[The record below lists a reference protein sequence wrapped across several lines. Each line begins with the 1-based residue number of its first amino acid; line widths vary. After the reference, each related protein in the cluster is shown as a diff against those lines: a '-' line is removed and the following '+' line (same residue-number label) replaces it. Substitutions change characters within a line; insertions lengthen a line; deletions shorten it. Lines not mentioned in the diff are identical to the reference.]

1 MLGGA
6 KLMRAV
12 LILVTVIATTS
23 WASAAPAPPAWP
35 ALRYLGFASDFG
47 PGGEQER
54 IALRQAVCYAVDKDT
69 VAKAVAGMLPPAQAS
84 KVRPAVGIQNPEL
97 EGYNPDV
104 KGYPYN
110 PSLARDLL
118 KKSGW
123 TGEFSEL
130 IFLVGPNPPA
140 AHRAFFNAVE
150 ESLRQ
155 TLLVDGLQRPVIG
168 IKSVANFDSLFR
180 DIRKDTVPAYIHRW
194 LGLPGT
200 PGFPSFAL
208 MIAERYKSADPEL
221 KRLVGANDGRG
232 TEAYL
237 LDKALVCPG
246 IWEPQQ

>member
-1 MLGGA
+1 
-6 KLMRAV
+6 MRAV

-23 WASAAPAPPAWP
+23 WASASPAPPAWP

-47 PGGEQER
+47 PGDEQER

-97 EGYNPDV
+97 EGYNPDL

-110 PSLARDLL
+110 PQLARERL

-123 TGEFSEL
+123 TSEFSEL
-130 IFLVGPNPPA
+130 VFLVGGPTPPA
-140 AHRAFFNAVE
+140 VHRTFYSAVE
-150 ESLRQ
+150 DSLKR
-155 TLLVDGLQRPVIG
+155 TLLSDGAQRPMIG
-168 IKSVANFDSLFR
+168 IKPVANSDSLLR

-200 PGFPSFAL
+200 PGYPSFAL

-221 KRLVGANDGRG
+221 KRLVDANDGRG